1 LQILQHWSARSD
13 WTVVI
18 APETGGALARRVEV
32 VEKAGGRLLGPSAK
46 WVQVAAHKTE
56 TLQQLAA
63 AGVATPRLL
72 RSLDAAIYP
81 DDYPLV
87 IKPVDGAG
95 SLGLERLELPVTDH
109 PAVDT
114 PDQWHVEAWVA
125 GVPASVSLLCRGQET
140 IVLPAGQQCFSG
152 GLHGHYLGG
161 RMPLSQPWRDRA
173 ERLAQKAIR
182 ALPGAWGFVGVDLIL
197 GNAEDGSHDVVL
209 EVNPRLTTSY
219 VGLRELLDQNLAE
232 IMLCLAEGGR
242 CDMVLRA
249 GGVEFDADGTTR
261 CSSGSG

>member
-1 LQILQHWSARSD
+1 
-13 WTVVI
+13 
-18 APETGGALARRVEV
+18 ALSRRVEV

-56 TLQQLAA
+56 TVQQLAA

-140 IVLPAGQQCFSG
+140 IVLPAGQQCFSE

-242 CDMVLRA
+242 CDMVLRP